1 MTDKHDEQAEKLLPC
16 DCDGP
21 GHWNCAAIYRPAVAA
36 ALRKISAELG
46 ARSLDAVNLEREL
59 GMAQEE
65 KDDLKSELEK
75 IKSELAD
82 KEWEVERQERA
93 YRRRFP

>member
-21 GHWNCAAIYRPAVAA
+21 GHWNCAAIYRPAIAA
-36 ALRKISAELG
+36 ALREK
-46 ARSLDAVNLEREL
+46 EREL
-59 GMAQEE
+59 RIMQEE

-82 KEWEVERQERA
+82 KEWELERQERA